1 MKPFVKKPTSKVRI
15 IGGFWRSRLI
25 QVADQPGLR
34 PTTDRVRET
43 LFNWL
48 GQNLE
53 GLTCLDMF
61 AGTGALGFES
71 ASRGAKQVV
80 LIESS
85 PVAHQML
92 VNNLQSLLPG
102 PEHSK
107 VEIIRSQAINWL
119 KQHSELK
126 FDIVFVDPPFA
137 DEKLLKDALLMAKE
151 AVISAKSAVIYV
163 ECASEISNDV
173 LLEHLPGWQI
183 NRQMVAGA
191 AKATLFERV

>member
-1 MKPFVKKPTSKVRI
+1 MKATSKKPSSKVRI

-48 GQNLE
+48 GQSLE

-61 AGTGALGFES
+61 AGTGALGFEA
-71 ASRGAKQVV
+71 ASRGAKQVF

-85 PVAHQML
+85 SIAHQML
-92 VNNLQSLLPG
+92 VNNFKSLLPG
-102 PEHSK
+102 PERVA
-107 VEIIRSQAINWL
+107 VEIVRSQVLTWL
-119 KQHSELK
+119 KNNSAHH
-126 FDIVFVDPPFA
+126 FDVVFVDPPFA
-137 DEKLLKDALLMAKE
+137 DEKLLQDALLAANE
-151 AVISAKSAVIYV
+151 AVISAKTAVIYV
-163 ECASEISNDV
+163 ECASELSNDV
-173 LLEHLPGWQI
+173 LLGQLPGWQI

-191 AKATLFERV
+191 AKATLLKRD

>member
-1 MKPFVKKPTSKVRI
+1 MKPTSKKPSSKVRI

-53 GLTCLDMF
+53 GLNCLDMF
-61 AGTGALGFES
+61 AGTGALGFEA

-80 LIESS
+80 LIENSS
-85 PVAHQML
+85 VAHQML
-92 VNNLQSLLPG
+92 VNNFKSLLPA
-102 PEHSK
+102 PEGVA
-107 VEIIRSQAINWL
+107 VEIIRSQALTWL
-119 KQHSELK
+119 KNNSAHQ
-126 FDIVFVDPPFA
+126 FDVVFVDPPFA
-137 DEKLLKDALLMAKE
+137 DEKLLQDALFAANE
-151 AVISAKSAVIYV
+151 AVISAKTAVIYV
-163 ECASEISNDV
+163 ECASELSNDV
-173 LLEHLPGWQI
+173 LLGHLPGWQI

-191 AKATLFERV
+191 AKATLLKRD

>member
-1 MKPFVKKPTSKVRI
+1 MKSGGKKPSSKVRI

-53 GLTCLDMF
+53 GLSCLDMF
-61 AGTGALGFES
+61 AGTGALGFEA
-71 ASRGAKQVV
+71 ASRGASHVV
-80 LIESS
+80 LIENSS
-85 PVAHQML
+85 IAHQML
-92 VNNLQSLLPG
+92 LSNLKSLLPA
-102 PEHSK
+102 PLTSN
-107 VEIIRSQAINWL
+107 VEVIKAQAINWVG
-119 KQHSELK
+119 QHSELK
-126 FDIVFVDPPFA
+126 FDVIFVDPPFA
-137 DEKLLKDALLMAKE
+137 DEKLLKDALIVAKD
-151 AVISAKSAVIYV
+151 AVFSSKSAVIYV
-163 ECASEISNDV
+163 ECGSELSNNV

>member
-1 MKPFVKKPTSKVRI
+1 MKPSHKKPTSKVRI

-53 GLTCLDMF
+53 GLVCLDMF
-61 AGTGALGFES
+61 AGTGALGFE
-71 ASRGAKQVV
+71 AVSRGAKHVV

-92 VNNLQSLLPG
+92 ATNLRGLLPTPQG
-102 PEHSK
+102 SE
-107 VEIIRSQAINWL
+107 VEVVRAQALSWI
-119 KQHSELK
+119 KQHPALK

-137 DEKLLKDALLMAKE
+137 EEKLLKDALFAANE
-151 AVISAKSAVIYV
+151 AVISSKTAVIYV
-163 ECASEISNDV
+163 ECASELSDDV

-183 NRQMVAGA
+183 NRQMIAGA
-191 AKATLFERV
+191 AKATLFYRA

>member
-1 MKPFVKKPTSKVRI
+1 MKTPAKKLSSKVRI

-61 AGTGALGFES
+61 AGTGALGFEA
-71 ASRGAKQVV
+71 ASRGAKQVI

-85 PVAHQML
+85 SVAHQML
-92 VNNLQSLLPG
+92 VNNFKSLLPA
-102 PEHSK
+102 PEGVA
-107 VEIIRSQAINWL
+107 VEIMRSQALTWL
-119 KQHSELK
+119 KNNSAHQ
-126 FDIVFVDPPFA
+126 FDVVFVDPPFA
-137 DEKLLKDALLMAKE
+137 DEKLLQDALLAANE
-151 AVISAKSAVIYV
+151 AVISAKTAVIYV
-163 ECASEISNDV
+163 ECASELSNDV
-173 LLEHLPGWQI
+173 LLGHLPGWQI

-191 AKATLFERV
+191 AKATLLKRD

>member
-1 MKPFVKKPTSKVRI
+1 MKLGIKKSSSKVRI

-53 GLTCLDMF
+53 GLSCLDMF
-61 AGTGALGFES
+61 AGTGALGFEA
-71 ASRGAKQVV
+71 ASRGAKHVV
-80 LIESS
+80 LIENG
-85 PVAHQML
+85 PIAHQML
-92 VNNLQSLLPG
+92 AANLKSLLPG
-102 PEHSK
+102 PSDCD
-107 VEIIRSQAINWL
+107 VEIVKAQAINWVG
-119 KQHSELK
+119 QHSELK
-126 FDIVFVDPPFA
+126 FDVIFVDPPFG
-137 DEKLLKDALLMAKE
+137 DENLLKEALLVAKD
-151 AVISAKSAVIYV
+151 AVISSKSAVIYV
-163 ECASEISNDV
+163 ECGSGLSNDV
-173 LLEHLPGWQI
+173 LLANLPGWQI